1 MADREQVDLSAIVDQ
16 LCATPDLAERLAAH
30 ADQELPARATVGRS
44 VEGIRS
50 ALFPGY
56 FGLVHLGEGVR
67 FHVAALLEASLRELR
82 RQSVLA
88 MRFVGRAESEAATA
102 VDRLLHRLPELKRM
116 LLLDVEAAYT
126 GDPAARS
133 RDEAIFSYPGVQAI
147 IFHRIAHEL
156 QLAEVPFIPRIIS
169 EEAHSATGIEI
180 HPGAQIGERFFIDH
194 GTGVVIGETCEIGDR
209 VRMYQNATL
218 GAKSYALDPDGQPV
232 KGIPRHPIVGDDVII
247 YSGATILGRTRIG
260 NGPII
265 GANAWVTRDVEAGA
279 LVTRRHGEDEDLR
292 LDTER

>member
-56 FGLVHLGEGVR
+56 LGLFHLGEGVR

-147 IFHRIAHEL
+147 IFNHIAHEL
-156 QLAEVPFIPRIIS
+156 QLAEVPFIPRILS

-218 GAKSYALDPDGQPV
+218 GAKSYPLDPDGQPV

-260 NGPII
+260 NGAII

>member
-1 MADREQVDLSAIVDQ
+1 MADREQVDVSAIVDQ

-56 FGLVHLGEGVR
+56 FGLFHLGKGVR

-194 GTGVVIGETCEIGDR
+194 GTGVVIR
-209 VRMYQNATL
+209 
-218 GAKSYALDPDGQPV
+218 
-232 KGIPRHPIVGDDVII
+232 
-247 YSGATILGRTRIG
+247 
-260 NGPII
+260 
-265 GANAWVTRDVEAGA
+265 RD
-279 LVTRRHGEDEDLR
+279 L
-292 LDTER
+292 

>member
-1 MADREQVDLSAIVDQ
+1 MADREQVDLSVIVDQ

-67 FHVAALLEASLRELR
+67 FHVAALLQASLRELR

-88 MRFVGRAESEAATA
+88 MRFVGRAASEAATA

-147 IFHRIAHEL
+147 IFHSYTARAYSARAAARRGAL
-156 QLAEVPFIPRIIS
+156 
-169 EEAHSATGIEI
+169 HSPHHLRG
-180 HPGAQIGERFFIDH
+180 GALRHRHRDPSR
-194 GTGVVIGETCEIGDR
+194 GTDWRAVLHR
-209 VRMYQNATL
+209 
-218 GAKSYALDPDGQPV
+218 
-232 KGIPRHPIVGDDVII
+232 PRHRG
-247 YSGATILGRTRIG
+247 G
-260 NGPII
+260 NR
-265 GANAWVTRDVEAGA
+265 RD
-279 LVTRRHGEDEDLR
+279 L
-292 LDTER
+292 